1 MQGKGG
7 TQSGP
12 AQALEEN
19 RAAISKLARSGDA
32 RRLMELLHN
41 APIRRFGLTEHAE
54 DFTVFDLSD
63 RYTIDPASFLSQ
75 GCATPFAGWE
85 VEGRCRLTVCG
96 GKIAYSD
103 GLVPTEDA

>member
-32 RRLMELLHN
+32 RRLMELLHRDGGVEQ
-41 APIRRFGLTEHAE
+41 AAQAAASG
-54 DFTVFDLSD
+54 
-63 RYTIDPASFLSQ
+63 DPAALMDRLMHTREGAELVERIGAQ
-75 GCATPFAGWE
+75 AKRAGLE
-85 VEGRCRLTVCG
+85 
-96 GKIAYSD
+96 
-103 GLVPTEDA
+103 